1 MNSWVLETVGVKRS
15 LLELARKRKIIYF
28 GHVMRKDG
36 DCLEKEIILGTIPV
50 MQSRDKQKTTWI
62 SNDYILDQTRNGI
75 SAL

>member
-1 MNSWVLETVGVKRS
+1 
-15 LLELARKRKIIYF
+15 
-28 GHVMRKDG
+28 MRKDG

-75 SAL
+75 SALWN